1 MPVDETP
8 KVAPPP
14 SSGGSIVNE
23 PKIDDI
29 VSVNDRGRRQGGK
42 MGPFLMLGGI
52 ALVVLLG
59 LLLSVQVIKS
69 KMSGPKPKHDV
80 ESGTTTPGLA
90 RSFNT
95 DASAGTD
102 GAPALPGSPSA
113 TMAGSSAACPDGTAG
128 NELKGQDGVVVRN
141 AAGQSVRVC
150 ANGQVVGVKPASD
163 TTAARPIP
171 VEPTAS
177 HSSVRAPS
185 DNGVASVLRH
195 VSDGQMMLNDGKYGS
210 APLVQD
216 LTNPQAAL
224 AAVSQATSASQPRTE
239 GLLTSAP
246 ANSLEAQLTPSKTPM
261 VEAAKLNN
269 LNLLLPKGHTIDC
282 GMSMRI
288 ISSLAGQASCI
299 LTSNVYSA
307 NGRVVL
313 LPRGSEAVGEYHSGA
328 SIGQKRL
335 FVLWTRII
343 TPDGV
348 VINLDSPGAD
358 ELGSTGL
365 TGKVDNHWF
374 ERIGSAFL
382 LSTVQDAIQYEV
394 AQEQAKS
401 AGSTLVFANTA
412 QTGDSMAQKV
422 LESTINI
429 PPTILKNQGDRA
441 IIYVA
446 RDLDFSHVYTLR
458 PAS

>member
-8 KVAPPP
+8 RVAPQPAP
-14 SSGGSIVNE
+14 NNTIAPDRKV
-23 PKIDDI
+23 DDI
-29 VSVNDRGRRQGGK
+29 VSVNDTGRRQGGK
-42 MGPFLMLGGI
+42 VGPFVMLGGV
-52 ALVVLLG
+52 ALVVLVG
-59 LLLSVQVIKS
+59 LLLTVQVIKS
-69 KMSGPKPKHDV
+69 KMTGPKPV
-80 ESGTTTPGLA
+80 PVAQNGTSAGLA
-90 RSFNT
+90 RSFDT
-95 DASAGTD
+95 ESAGEPA
-102 GAPALPGSPSA
+102 GAPPLPGQTAA
-113 TMAGSSAACPDGTAG
+113 TTVGALASGACPDGTAG
-128 NELKGQDGVVVRN
+128 NELKGRDGVVVRN
-141 AAGQSVRVC
+141 ASGQAVRVC
-150 ANGQVVGVKPASD
+150 ANGQVVGVTPAQE
-163 TTAARPIP
+163 AGAQPIP
-171 VEPTAS
+171 VERTSRGAS
-177 HSSVRAPS
+177 PRSSGS
-185 DNGVASVLRH
+185 GGLASVLQRGA
-195 VSDGQMMLNDGKYGS
+195 DGQMMLNDGKYGS

-216 LTNPQAAL
+216 LTNPQAVL
-224 AAVSQATSASQPRTE
+224 SSIAAESAAGQPKTE

-261 VEAAKLNN
+261 VEAAKLND

-307 NGRVVL
+307 NGKVVL
-313 LPRGSEAVGEYHSGA
+313 LPRGSEAVGEYRSGA

-365 TGKVDNHWF
+365 TGKVDSHWF

-382 LSTVQDAIQYEV
+382 LSTVQDGIQYEI
-394 AQEQAKS
+394 AEQQAKS
-401 AGSTLVFANTA
+401 GGSTLVLSNTA

-446 RDLDFSHVYTLR
+446 RDLDFSHVYKLR
-458 PAS
+458 PNS